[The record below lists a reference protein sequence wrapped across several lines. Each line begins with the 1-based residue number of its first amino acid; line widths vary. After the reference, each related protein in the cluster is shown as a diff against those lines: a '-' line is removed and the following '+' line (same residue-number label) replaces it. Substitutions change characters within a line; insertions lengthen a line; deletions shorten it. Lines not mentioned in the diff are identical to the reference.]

1 MHVFAKKNRGF
12 TMVEIIVVLV
22 ILFIVSAVVMSRYT
36 TTGVNEL
43 MAETDALKS
52 SLRFAQIQS
61 LKDDTITSG
70 WGIYFPNDASYILYK
85 NGAPA
90 GVMIPVKDPDPVKD
104 PPPKD
109 THTLQGNVKII
120 SGVGTTIAFNKWG
133 IPIDGSGNPLAATS
147 ITLQK
152 GTENSTI
159 TVTGNTGF
167 IP

>member
-1 MHVFAKKNRGF
+1 MKRLNVFAHKNRGF
-12 TMVEIIVVLV
+12 TMIEIVVVLV
-22 ILFIVSAVVMSRYT
+22 VLFIVSAVIISRYT

-52 SLRFAQIQS
+52 SLRYAQIQS
-61 LKDDTITSG
+61 LNDDTVTSG
-70 WGIYFPNDASYILYK
+70 WGIHFPNNTSYILYK

-90 GVMIPVKDPDPVKD
+90 GVMIPVKDPDPAKD

-109 THTLQGNVKII
+109 THSLQGNVRIT
-120 SGVGTTIAFNKWG
+120 SGVGTTVAFNRWG
-133 IPIDGSGNPLAATS
+133 SPGAGSVS
-147 ITLQK
+147 ITLQR

-159 TVTGNTGF
+159 TITGNTGF